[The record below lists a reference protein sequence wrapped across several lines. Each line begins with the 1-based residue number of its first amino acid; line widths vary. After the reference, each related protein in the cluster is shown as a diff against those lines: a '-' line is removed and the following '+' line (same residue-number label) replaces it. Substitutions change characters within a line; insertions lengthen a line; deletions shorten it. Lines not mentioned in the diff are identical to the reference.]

1 MAAAAAGAAAPG
13 LAHVGQGSF
22 ALARNSRNESL
33 DEYLLLLPVDPA
45 QSPDWIAFTTEDE
58 APHDFGFK

>member
-1 MAAAAAGAAAPG
+1 MAAAVAGGPAPA
-13 LAHVGQGSF
+13 LAPVGQGSF

-33 DEYLLLLPVDPA
+33 DEYLLLAPVDPVT
-45 QSPDWIAFTTEDE
+45 SPDWIVFTTEDE